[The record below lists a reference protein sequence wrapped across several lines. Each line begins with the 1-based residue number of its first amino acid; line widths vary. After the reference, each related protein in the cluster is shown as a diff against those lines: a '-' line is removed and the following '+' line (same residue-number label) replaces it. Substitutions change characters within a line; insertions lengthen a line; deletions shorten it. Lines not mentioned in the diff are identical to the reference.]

1 MQVSVGLFCLY
12 SRSLLPIVTGEQY
25 WNSATKTFSARTDS
39 ASGARTDSA
48 SKTFKT
54 QKSVA
59 KDTQGLVLEVFE
71 REKRGTRIEF
81 HEPFSQTGWVPKD
94 HLCCLHR

>member
-12 SRSLLPIVTGEQY
+12 TRSLLPIVTGEQY
-25 WNSATKTFSARTDS
+25 WNSATKTFS
-39 ASGARTDSA
+39 ARTDSA